1 MDEKTEKINVIADED
16 VAVAEESGPVEERRP
31 RRRAACAGGAAAL
44 AAVAVAV
51 AVMMQP
57 AEAVEVE
64 GFAARALIPHIP
76 IESPWAAGG
85 ASVPGDEALA
95 DTGEAEAAE
104 GEGGE
109 QADAPAAPATED
121 TGAGAAAQPQQGT
134 SQAAASGSPAQA
146 APQGGS
152 SSGSAAQPQQQ
163 PSQQAP
169 AASQPSAP
177 AHEHSWQ
184 PVTEQRWVVDKA
196 AWDEP
201 KYENQSRS
209 ICNGCGKDIT
219 GNPAKHLK
227 AAGRGSACSGH
238 HSGVV
243 RVQVGTIHHDEQ
255 GHYESVTTGYKC
267 SCGATK

>member
-85 ASVPGDEALA
+85 AAVPGDEALA
-95 DTGEAEAAE
+95 DTGEAEASEGTAE
-104 GEGGE
+104 EPGP
-109 QADAPAAPATED
+109 ADGAPAAEAGQQEQ
-121 TGAGAAAQPQQGT
+121 GAASP
-134 SQAAASGSPAQA
+134 AASGSSAAAPAQ
-146 APQGGS
+146 GS
-152 SSGSAAQPQQQ
+152 ASSGSASQPQ
-163 PSQQAP
+163 QQAP
-169 AASQPSAP
+169 AASQPQTPPATQQPSSSSNPVVEKEPQAP
-177 AHEHSWQ
+177 KHEHDWIPITETKNTTYILCACGKTFSNGSEHSAHEQ
-184 PVTEQRWVVDKA
+184 
-196 AWDEP
+196 
-201 KYENQSRS
+201 
-209 ICNGCGKDIT
+209 
-219 GNPAKHLK
+219 
-227 AAGRGSACSGH
+227 AAGRG
-238 HSGVV
+238 
-243 RVQVGTIHHDEQ
+243 
-255 GHYESVTTGYKC
+255 ESHGYKVMQKNETVTTGYKC

>member
-1 MDEKTEKINVIADED
+1 MDEKTEKIIA
-16 VAVAEESGPVEERRP
+16 AVAEDGAENTEGGPIEERRP

-85 ASVPGDEALA
+85 AAVPGDGTLA

-134 SQAAASGSPAQA
+134 SQAVASGSPAQA

-163 PSQQAP
+163 AP
-169 AASQPSAP
+169 AASQPSVP
-177 AHEHSWQ
+177 AHEHNWQ
-184 PVTEQRWVVDKA
+184 PVTEPQWVVDKA
-196 AWDEP
+196 AWDEKKQTGSTVKASCGKSFNSVEEWAAHGDRSHSCSYEVVP
-201 KYENQSRS
+201 KYE
-209 ICNGCGKDIT
+209 I
-219 GNPAKHLK
+219 
-227 AAGRGSACSGH
+227 
-238 HSGVV
+238 
-243 RVQVGTIHHDEQ
+243 IHHDEV
-255 GHYESVTTGYKC
+255 GHTVTVTTGHKC

>member
-16 VAVAEESGPVEERRP
+16 VAVAEESGPAEARKP

-104 GEGGE
+104 GDATEPGP
-109 QADAPAAPATED
+109 ADGAPAAEAGQQEQ
-121 TGAGAAAQPQQGT
+121 GAASP
-134 SQAAASGSPAQA
+134 AASGSSAAAPAQ
-146 APQGGS
+146 GS
-152 SSGSAAQPQQQ
+152 ASSGSASQPQ
-163 PSQQAP
+163 QQAP
-169 AASQPSAP
+169 AASQPQAP

-184 PVTEQRWVVDKA
+184 PVTENRWVVDKA

-201 KYENQSRS
+201 KYENRERS
-209 ICNGCGKDIT
+209 ICNGCGADIT
-219 GNPAKHLK
+219 GDPWGHIEK
-227 AAGRGSACSGH
+227 AGRGSSCSGY
-238 HSGVV
+238 HSAVNK
-243 RVQVGTIHHDEQ
+243 VQVGTIHHDEV
-255 GHYESVTTGYKC
+255 GHNETVTTGYKC

>member
-1 MDEKTEKINVIADED
+1 MDEKTEKIIAAVAED
-16 VAVAEESGPVEERRP
+16 VAVAEESGPAEARKP

-51 AVMMQP
+51 ALMMQP

-134 SQAAASGSPAQA
+134 SQAVASGSPAQA

-163 PSQQAP
+163 AP
-169 AASQPSAP
+169 AASQPSVP
-177 AHEHSWQ
+177 AHEHNWQ
-184 PVTEQRWVVDKA
+184 PVTEPQWVVDKA
-196 AWDEP
+196 AWDEKKQTGSTVKASCGKSFNSVEEWAAHGDRSHSCSYEVVP
-201 KYENQSRS
+201 KYE
-209 ICNGCGKDIT
+209 I
-219 GNPAKHLK
+219 
-227 AAGRGSACSGH
+227 
-238 HSGVV
+238 
-243 RVQVGTIHHDEQ
+243 IHHDEV
-255 GHYESVTTGYKC
+255 GHTVTVTTGHKC

>member
-1 MDEKTEKINVIADED
+1 MDEKTEKIDVIVDED
-16 VAVAEESGPVEERRP
+16 GAVAAEGGPVEARKP

-44 AAVAVAV
+44 AAMAVAC
-51 AVMMQP
+51 ALMMQP
-57 AEAVEVE
+57 ADAVEVE
-64 GFAARALIPHIP
+64 GFAARAIIPQIP
-76 IESPWAAGG
+76 VGLDWAPQGESA
-85 ASVPGDEALA
+85 DEALPE
-95 DTGEAEAAE
+95 TGGAE
-104 GEGGE
+104 
-109 QADAPAAPATED
+109 D
-121 TGAGAAAQPQQGT
+121 
-134 SQAAASGSPAQA
+134 AASGSPAQA

-219 GNPAKHLK
+219 GNPAKHLE
-227 AAGRGSACSGH
+227 AAGRGSACSGY

>member
-85 ASVPGDEALA
+85 AAVPGDEALA

-134 SQAAASGSPAQA
+134 SQAVASGSPAQA

-152 SSGSAAQPQQQ
+152 SSGSASQPPQQ
-163 PSQQAP
+163 SP
-169 AASQPSAP
+169 AASQPQAP

-184 PVTEQRWVVDKA
+184 PVTENRWVVDQA
-196 AWDEP
+196 AWDGKKQTGVTIKASCGKSFNSVEEWDAHGDRIHSCSYSVVP
-201 KYENQSRS
+201 KYE
-209 ICNGCGKDIT
+209 I
-219 GNPAKHLK
+219 
-227 AAGRGSACSGH
+227 
-238 HSGVV
+238 V
-243 RVQVGTIHHDEQ
+243 HHDEV
-255 GHYESVTTGYKC
+255 GHNESVTTGYKC

>member
-1 MDEKTEKINVIADED
+1 MDEKTEKIIAAVAED
-16 VAVAEESGPVEERRP
+16 VAVAEESGPAEARKP

-51 AVMMQP
+51 ALMMQP

-121 TGAGAAAQPQQGT
+121 TGAGAAAQPQQGA
-134 SQAAASGSPAQA
+134 SQAVASGSPAQA

-163 PSQQAP
+163 AP
-169 AASQPSAP
+169 AASQPSVP
-177 AHEHSWQ
+177 AHEHNWQ
-184 PVTEQRWVVDKA
+184 PVTEPQWVVDKA

-201 KYENQSRS
+201 KYENRERS
-209 ICNGCGKDIT
+209 ICNGCGADIT
-219 GNPAKHLK
+219 GDPWGHIEK
-227 AAGRGSACSGH
+227 AGRGSSCSGY
-238 HSGVV
+238 HSAVNK
-243 RVQVGTIHHDEQ
+243 VQVGTIHHDEV
-255 GHYESVTTGYKC
+255 GHNETVTTGYKC

>member
-85 ASVPGDEALA
+85 AAVPGDEALA
-95 DTGEAEAAE
+95 DTGEAEAS
-104 GEGGE
+104 G
-109 QADAPAAPATED
+109 
-121 TGAGAAAQPQQGT
+121 GAAAEPGPADGAPAPQAGQQERGAA
-134 SQAAASGSPAQA
+134 SPAASGSSAAAPAQ
-146 APQGGS
+146 GS
-152 SSGSAAQPQQQ
+152 ASSGSASQPQ
-163 PSQQAP
+163 QQAP
-169 AASQPSAP
+169 AASQPQAP

-184 PVTEQRWVVDKA
+184 PVTENRWVVDKA

-201 KYENQSRS
+201 KYENRERS
-209 ICNGCGKDIT
+209 ICNGCGADIT
-219 GNPAKHLK
+219 GDPWGHIEK
-227 AAGRGSACSGH
+227 AGRGSSCSGYH
-238 HSGVV
+238 GALVK
-243 RVQVGTIHHDEQ
+243 VQVGTIHHDET